1 MFNNKGVTKFADKM
15 ARIDRS
21 CDVEI
26 SVSSSNASIGHV
38 REILSGKTA
47 RVADG
52 TFRHTIPA
60 GDLAVFEI
68 K

>member
-1 MFNNKGVTKFADKM
+1 MPAG
-15 ARIDRS
+15 IDRS
-21 CDVEI
+21 CEVEI
-26 SVSSSNASIGHV
+26 LVSSANAPIGSV
-38 REILSGKTA
+38 REMLSGKTA

-52 TFRHTIPA
+52 AFRHTLPA

>member
-1 MFNNKGVTKFADKM
+1 M
-15 ARIDRS
+15 AKIDRS

-26 SVSSSNASIGHV
+26 SVSSSNAPIGSV
-38 REILSGKTA
+38 REMLSGKTLS
-47 RVADG
+47 VADDA
-52 TFRHTIPA
+52 FRHTIPA

>member
-1 MFNNKGVTKFADKM
+1 M
-15 ARIDRS
+15 ASIDRS

-26 SVSSSNASIGHV
+26 SVSSFNAPIGSV
-38 REILSGKTA
+38 REMLSGKTVSA
-47 RVADG
+47 ANG
-52 TFRHTIPA
+52 AFRHTIHA